1 MPSAVIAFSRWIE
14 SDRCVNTLL
23 VPHRRTLPSLSV
35 SIRCWM
41 WAAARFWASYSR
53 FENIFWDAFNVH
65 CG

>member
-1 MPSAVIAFSRWIE
+1 
-14 SDRCVNTLL
+14 
-23 VPHRRTLPSLSV
+23 V